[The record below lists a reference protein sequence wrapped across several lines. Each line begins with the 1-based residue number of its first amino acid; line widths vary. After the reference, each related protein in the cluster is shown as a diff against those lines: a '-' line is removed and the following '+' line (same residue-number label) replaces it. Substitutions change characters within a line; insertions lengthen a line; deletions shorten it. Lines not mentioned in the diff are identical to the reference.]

1 MRSQRALPF
10 LQPVSLLS
18 PPPPPPPP
26 PLPPNSCANP
36 TVLSDA
42 VPLVA
47 SRALVSEAPE
57 LLSTGFAADPCGRAK
72 ALSNALELLH
82 PQRAA
87 SFEAGGAAPARL
99 RRALAAAYEAC
110 EEWGAAARALAGI
123 DVESVG
129 AAAAA
134 AAEAKQGEP
143 ASGAAAAAS
152 KPTPSLAP
160 ATAEKL
166 RHCVRVAM
174 LFLEDEDAGSAESY
188 VKKGA
193 PFAAA
198 LTSAAAEARSSSSSR
213 KPDEA
218 AATADLG
225 LELQYRSCAARV
237 LDARRDFTR
246 AAAAYATLSRA
257 REGSLGGGARAPPVW
272 RSLWFLSFFLF
283 YERGRARGLDDGN
296 SKDKNKLTSL
306 CSLSG
311 QLSHRHSQPQELVSD
326 ADLDAALSAAVTC
339 AVLAPP
345 GPARTRVLA
354 GLGRDER
361 SARLPLSGVLAS
373 VRSQRLLT
381 REDAA
386 ALDSALTMPH
396 HRAVGGDGATVLER
410 ALREHNLS
418 AAAGVYGALTL
429 EALGELLGLGRGA
442 GAGGRGGR
450 QKSAAE
456 EAVSRWRTRCRGG
469 DLEVGTFHRERGGNS
484 PLSTFPTKK
493 KPNRRNRR
501 PWRPRWSPRAASGP
515 RSTRSTGSS
524 RSRKKRRK
532 EEEVRE
538 EVWEQEEQREKT
550 RTRAATTR
558 RSRRCARAST
568 SSPPRSPSG
577 DLFSFYFS
585 AFFVFVPYLYFKLF
599 VCVA

>member
-1 MRSQRALPF
+1 VKGKKDRKKRRERKKKKQKASKRPRCDAISASPPF
-10 LQPVSLLS
+10 SPTCLSPFS

-26 PLPPNSCANP
+26 PPPNSCANP

-57 LLSTGFAADPCGRAK
+57 LLSTGFAADPRGRAK

-272 RSLWFLSFFLF
+272 RSL
-283 YERGRARGLDDGN
+283 
-296 SKDKNKLTSL
+296 
-306 CSLSG
+306 
-311 QLSHRHSQPQELVSD
+311 
-326 ADLDAALSAAVTC
+326 
-339 AVLAPP
+339 
-345 GPARTRVLA
+345 
-354 GLGRDER
+354 
-361 SARLPLSGVLAS
+361 
-373 VRSQRLLT
+373 
-381 REDAA
+381 
-386 ALDSALTMPH
+386 
-396 HRAVGGDGATVLER
+396 
-410 ALREHNLS
+410 
-418 AAAGVYGALTL
+418 
-429 EALGELLGLGRGA
+429 
-442 GAGGRGGR
+442 
-450 QKSAAE
+450 
-456 EAVSRWRTRCRGG
+456 
-469 DLEVGTFHRERGGNS
+469 
-484 PLSTFPTKK
+484 
-493 KPNRRNRR
+493 
-501 PWRPRWSPRAASGP
+501 
-515 RSTRSTGSS
+515 
-524 RSRKKRRK
+524 
-532 EEEVRE
+532 
-538 EVWEQEEQREKT
+538 
-550 RTRAATTR
+550 
-558 RSRRCARAST
+558 
-568 SSPPRSPSG
+568 
-577 DLFSFYFS
+577 
-585 AFFVFVPYLYFKLF
+585 
-599 VCVA
+599 